1 MRCVISTDGDM
12 VSAHF
17 GRCPE
22 FTVVDIEN
30 GEVQKTEVIPNPG
43 HNPGYLPEYFGS
55 MKADCIIAGG
65 MGQMALGLFAAKKIK
80 PIVGVTGSVAEVIE
94 KLKKGTLEGAE
105 SLCNPG
111 GGKGYGLDKSECD
124 HEKEEKK

>member
-1 MRCVISTDGDM
+1 MRCIISTDGDM

-22 FTVVDIEN
+22 FTVVDIEG
-30 GEVQKTEVIPNPG
+30 GEVVKKEVIENPG
-43 HNPGYLPEYFGS
+43 HNPGALPEHFGN

-65 MGQMALGLFAAKKIK
+65 MGQMALGLFDAKKIK
-80 PIVGVTGSVAEVIE
+80 PIVGISGTVEEVIE

-105 SLCNPG
+105 SLCEPG
-111 GGKGYGLDKSECD
+111 GGKGYGVDKTECD
-124 HEKEEKK
+124 HEDEE

>member
-1 MRCVISTDGDM
+1 MRCVISTDGEI

-22 FTVVDIEN
+22 FTVVDIED
-30 GEVQKTEVIPNPG
+30 GKVLKTEVIENPG
-43 HNPGYLPEYFGS
+43 HNPGALPEYFGK

-65 MGQMALGLFAAKKIK
+65 MGQMALGLFTAKKIK
-80 PIVGVTGSVAEVIE
+80 PVVGISGSVAEVVE
-94 KLKKGTLEGAE
+94 KLKSGTLEGAE

-111 GGKGYGLDKSECD
+111 GGKGYGLDKTECD
-124 HEKEEKK
+124 HEEKE

>member
-1 MRCVISTDGDM
+1 MRCVISTDGES

-22 FTVVDIEN
+22 FTVVEIEN
-30 GEVQKTEVIPNPG
+30 GEVTKTEVIQNPG
-43 HNPGYLPEYFGS
+43 HNPGYLPEYFAG

-65 MGQMALGLFAAKKIK
+65 MGQMAMGLFAAKKIK

-94 KLKKGTLEGAE
+94 KLEQGKLEGAE

-124 HEKEEKK
+124 HENGEGK

>member
-22 FTVVDIEN
+22 TTVIDIED
-30 GEVQKTEVIPNPG
+30 GKVIKTEVIKNPG
-43 HNPGYLPEYFGS
+43 HNPGALPEYFGN

-80 PIVGVTGSVAEVIE
+80 PVVGISGTVNEVIE
-94 KLKKGTLEGAE
+94 KLKSGTLEGAE
-105 SLCNPG
+105 SLCDPG
-111 GGKGYGLDKSECD
+111 GGKGYGVDKTECD
-124 HEKEEKK
+124 HEDKE